1 MKKYFFAL
9 LFSSTLIAACAPA
22 PKEVAT
28 TQPIAPVA
36 AAPVPASAN
45 DAPTTSDLPM
55 PPQATAKW
63 DPPKTW
69 KLGPEKPMRS
79 ATYLIP
85 ASTGDPEGGEC
96 AVFANIGGGVQA
108 NVDRWIGQFKQADGS
123 DSKAKAKT
131 EKKTINGMP
140 ATLIELTGTFNGGGA
155 MMNPGAP
162 APAEKTG
169 YRLLGAIVEA
179 PSGPLYFKLTGP
191 AKTVAAAQADFMAM
205 LNSLK

>member
-1 MKKYFFAL
+1 MVKSYFFIL
-9 LFSSTLIAACAPA
+9 LVFLAACAPA

-28 TQPIAPVA
+28 SQPVAPVA
-36 AAPVPASAN
+36 AAPANSAPAA
-45 DAPTTSDLPM
+45 SDLPM
-55 PPQATAKW
+55 PPQSAAKW
-63 DPPKTW
+63 DAPKAW

-85 ASTGDPEGGEC
+85 AASGDAEGGEC

-131 EKKTINGMP
+131 EKKTVSGLP
-140 ATLIELTGTFNGGGA
+140 ATLIDLTGTFNGGGA

-162 APAEKTG
+162 PPAEKTG

-191 AKTVAAAQADFMAM
+191 AKTVAAAQTDFMAM

>member
-1 MKKYFFAL
+1 MKIYLTVMLFGAAL
-9 LFSSTLIAACAPA
+9 VTACAPA
-22 PKEVAT
+22 PKEVTSNQA
-28 TQPIAPVA
+28 IAPVA
-36 AAPVPASAN
+36 AATTNPVAA
-45 DAPTTSDLPM
+45 SDLPM
-55 PPQATAKW
+55 PAQSAAKW
-63 DPPKTW
+63 DAPKTW

-79 ATYLIP
+79 ATYFTP
-85 ASTGDPEGGEC
+85 AAAGDPEGGEC

-108 NVDRWIGQFKQADGS
+108 NVDRWIGQFKQADGT

-131 EKKTINGMP
+131 EKKTVNGMP
-140 ATLIELTGTFNGGGA
+140 TTLIELTGTFNGGGA

-162 APAEKTG
+162 PPAEKTG

-205 LNSLK
+205 LSSLK

>member
-1 MKKYFFAL
+1 MSNA
-9 LFSSTLIAACAPA
+9 STP
-22 PKEVAT
+22 
-28 TQPIAPVA
+28 
-36 AAPVPASAN
+36 
-45 DAPTTSDLPM
+45 SDFPM
-55 PPQATAKW
+55 PSQSSAKW
-63 DPPKTW
+63 DAPKSW
-69 KLGPEKPMRS
+69 KLGPERPMRS

-85 ASTGDPEGGEC
+85 AAAGDPEGGEC

-131 EKKTINGMP
+131 EKKTINNMP
-140 ATLIELTGTFNGGGA
+140 VTLIELTGTFNGGGA

-162 APAEKTG
+162 PPAEKTG

-191 AKTVAAAQADFMAM
+191 AKTVTAAQADFMAL
-205 LNSLK
+205 LN

>member
-1 MKKYFFAL
+1 MKKYSL
-9 LFSSTLIAACAPA
+9 VILFIAVLSVGCAPA
-22 PKEVAT
+22 PKEVAAN
-28 TQPIAPVA
+28 QPAAPVA
-36 AAPVPASAN
+36 AAPSNAPAA
-45 DAPTTSDLPM
+45 SDLPM
-55 PPQATAKW
+55 PAQSAAKW
-63 DPPKTW
+63 DAPKTW
-69 KLGPEKPMRS
+69 KVGPERQMRS
-79 ATYLIP
+79 ATYFTP
-85 ASTGDPEGGEC
+85 AAAGDPEGGEC

-108 NVDRWIGQFKQADGS
+108 NVDRWIGQFKQPDGS
-123 DSKAKAKT
+123 ASQAKAKT

-162 APAEKTG
+162 APAEKAG

-191 AKTVAAAQADFMAM
+191 AKTVAAAQADFMTM